1 MLLRALG
8 MITVAIFVILMAVV
22 PIWGVLTPHTP
33 VKNLR
38 SMDGCYEGDG
48 MPDFMRPARHWT
60 LQIAHGT
67 LINRAG
73 AEIAKL
79 RFRRGGHHGT
89 PVSFS
94 PGINVRGKP
103 ATVMAGNT
111 FGGYAY
117 FSGSRVTI
125 VLADELRQKLL
136 GTSCS

>member
-1 MLLRALG
+1 MLLRALRT
-8 MITVAIFVILMAVV
+8 ITLAILVILMAVV

-33 VKNLR
+33 IDNLR

-60 LQIAHGT
+60 LRIAHGT
-67 LINRAG
+67 LIDRAG

-79 RFRRGGHHGT
+79 RFGSGGDHGT

-94 PGINVRGKP
+94 PGISIRGKP
-103 ATVMAGNT
+103 ATVVAGDT

-136 GTSCS
+136 GTTCS